1 MLDSALEVTVGDGV
15 QFHFTVVNGSDRP
28 VELTFRDAC
37 KVDYAVY
44 EGDDDD
50 AGPEVW
56 RYSGDRMF
64 AQVLTNA
71 DLQPGETATFEET
84 WSDPDPGDYTAEA
97 TLRVVENG
105 VTARTPFS
113 V

>member
-15 QFHFTVVNGSDRP
+15 QFRFTVVNGGDTP
-28 VELTFRDAC
+28 VELTFQDAC

-44 EGDDDD
+44 ADDEEV
-50 AGPEVW
+50 GEEVW
-56 RYSGDRMF
+56 RYSDGRMF

-84 WSDPDPGDYTAEA
+84 WPDPAPGDYTAEA
-97 TLRVVENG
+97 TLRVLENE
-105 VTARTPFS
+105 VSARTPFS